1 MNATVTKANGKIV
14 KVKNLGWLLK
24 HWKKVESFTLA
35 KKAYSG
41 EMVGHLKDNVTYR
54 CQWASY
60 NLMIEWLNR
69 PVFRG
74 VKIEYK

>member
-41 EMVGHLKDNVTYR
+41 EMVGHWRILL
-54 CQWASY
+54 QS
-60 NLMIEWLNR
+60 
-69 PVFRG
+69 
-74 VKIEYK
+74 